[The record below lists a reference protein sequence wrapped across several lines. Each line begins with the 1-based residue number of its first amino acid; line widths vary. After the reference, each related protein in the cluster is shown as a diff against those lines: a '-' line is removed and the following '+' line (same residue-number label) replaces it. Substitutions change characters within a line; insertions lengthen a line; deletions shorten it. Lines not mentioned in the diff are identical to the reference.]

1 MGGLSIWHWAA
12 LVAIVILV
20 LGSTRIPG
28 VMAELA
34 KGIKAFRTNLADDHE
49 PPKNDPNSKS

>member
-12 LVAIVILV
+12 LAAIVLVV

-34 KGIKAFRTNLADDHE
+34 KGIKAFRSNLSDDGPDSKD
-49 PPKNDPNSKS
+49 PPPRA

>member
-12 LVAIVILV
+12 LAAIVLVV

-34 KGIKAFRTNLADDHE
+34 KGIKAFRSNLSDDGPDSKD
-49 PPKNDPNSKS
+49 PPSRA